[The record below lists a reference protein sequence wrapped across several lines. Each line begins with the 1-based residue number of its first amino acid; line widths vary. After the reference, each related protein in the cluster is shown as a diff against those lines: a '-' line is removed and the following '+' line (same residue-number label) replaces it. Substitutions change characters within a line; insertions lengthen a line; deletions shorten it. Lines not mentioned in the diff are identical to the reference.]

1 MQRETNCD
9 AVMIGRT
16 ASQNPWIFRQIDE
29 YLRTGRYTIPPD
41 RDRYE
46 IMKTYYQMLQ
56 VEGESDAVGRM
67 KQFATYFTHGVR
79 NGSKLRVE
87 IYRSHEVAEI
97 LSIVDRF
104 FAEQLDSASPDQE
117 LESELVAAGDVP
129 AWSCDG
135 TVGNRCATN
144 SLS

>member
-56 VEGESDAVGRM
+56 VEGRIRRRRKDEAVRHLL
-67 KQFATYFTHGVR
+67 YPR
-79 NGSKLRVE
+79 R
-87 IYRSHEVAEI
+87 
-97 LSIVDRF
+97 
-104 FAEQLDSASPDQE
+104 P
-117 LESELVAAGDVP
+117 
-129 AWSCDG
+129 
-135 TVGNRCATN
+135 
-144 SLS
+144 